1 MLPVVHAPRTS
12 GRGVSP
18 AAAAMLLVLIAV
30 VAAVL
35 TYIWVA
41 GYTGAAPREAP
52 TQLQELLKVEAAE
65 QQGSKLRI
73 TARNLGA
80 VEVEVQRVYLL
91 DERGLAA
98 ASYPVNPPLVLKPG
112 EVKTFEVELQAPAGA
127 YTLKIVTSRG
137 VEAAYKLSVQGV
149 QQPPPPTAPT
159 GTLVVEV
166 EPLQGGTTDPPP
178 GTYTYP
184 LGTTVAVTAAPN
196 PGYRFSAWLLN
207 GSRYSEERAVEVKVS
222 GYVVLTAVF
231 EAVPLFRIANET
243 LSASGATGA
252 QVQLTIMVRNE
263 GAAQGAFTVEV
274 YNQDQQLAGSAQ
286 HTAQPGETVPVELQV
301 QLPSEPGA
309 YQWEVRLL
317 NALTGAYD
325 DNRSMSVTVYA
336 AQLPPSFQVAQYS
349 SQVYGA
355 PSERVT
361 LNFTLVNTGG
371 APGSVELQLYNHDGQ
386 LVASQQAAL
395 QPGEAATL
403 SLQAQLPPTP
413 GTYMWTAKAYNLAT
427 GRYDDNKTITV
438 SVLSEL
444 IRNGDFSQGSAYWT
458 LQYPWSVDTSLQL
471 ARIYLDSTGS
481 VSASISQAFTL
492 PSAVTLTQLKLYYY
506 MTAHPPG
513 QVNSLQ
519 LAISIESGSTTLW
532 SDTISWQRRNEP
544 TEGNYAAQLS
554 LRLTPGVYVLR
565 IKALLD
571 SRQKNIQLDVRVDN
585 VSLLAAP

>member
-1 MLPVVHAPRTS
+1 M
-12 GRGVSP
+12 
-18 AAAAMLLVLIAV
+18 
-30 VAAVL
+30 
-35 TYIWVA
+35 
-41 GYTGAAPREAP
+41 
-52 TQLQELLKVEAAE
+52 
-65 QQGSKLRI
+65 
-73 TARNLGA
+73 
-80 VEVEVQRVYLL
+80 
-91 DERGLAA
+91 
-98 ASYPVNPPLVLKPG
+98 
-112 EVKTFEVELQAPAGA
+112 
-127 YTLKIVTSRG
+127 
-137 VEAAYKLSVQGV
+137 
-149 QQPPPPTAPT
+149 QQPPPSTAPT

-196 PGYRFSAWLLN
+196 PGYRFSAWLLS
-207 GSRYSEERAVEVKVS
+207 GSRYSEERAVEVEVS

-243 LSASGATGA
+243 LSASGAAGA

-274 YNQDQQLAGSAQ
+274 YNQNQQLAGSAQ

-413 GTYMWTAKAYNLAT
+413 GTYTWTAKAYNLAT

-444 IRNGDFSQGSAYWT
+444 VRNGDFSQGSAYWT
-458 LQYPWSVDTSLQL
+458 LQDPWSVDTSLQL
-471 ARIYLDSTGS
+471 ARIYLGNTES
-481 VSASISQAFTL
+481 VSASISQDFML
-492 PSAVTLTQLKLYYY
+492 SSAVTLTQLNLWYY
-506 MTAHPPG
+506 MYAHPPG

-519 LAISIESGSTTLW
+519 LVISIESDSTTLW
-532 SDTISWQRRNEP
+532 SGTISWKTSEEP
-544 TEGNYAAQLS
+544 TKGNYAAQLS
-554 LRLTPGVYVLR
+554 LQLVPGTYTLR

-571 SRQKNIQLDVRVDN
+571 VKQKLDQLDIRVDN
-585 VSLLAAP
+585 VSLLYAP